1 MKIALY
7 MSVFKFF
14 TCIRLYNAAD
24 REQHSVLITKF
35 CVLLFCRVSIRYEL
49 GYIML
54 YPCYGALL
62 TEFDMYLLFSSIIKI
77 PSASIAN
84 IANSFCEQQH
94 SV

>member
-7 MSVFKFF
+7 MSLFKFF

-35 CVLLFCRVSIRYEL
+35 CVLLFCQVSISYEL

-62 TEFDMYLLFSSIIKI
+62 TEFDMYLLFSSIIK
-77 PSASIAN
+77 SHLL
-84 IANSFCEQQH
+84 Q
-94 SV
+94 